1 MSIRRKIIIS
11 LFLIIFIIAGLLSFN
26 TIMAGRE
33 GRYVKRLLLI
43 HHQYTAL
50 LNLKIHVNRQLS
62 EAQDVF
68 IYGKGVDVAGFKRLG
83 ALAKG
88 EGRKLAD
95 ALRAEDVLLKGAGGR
110 DRNSGNERRLLRL
123 DHDYEDLQRQLV
135 LMASLVNMGRKVK
148 AQEHFK
154 RVISRRFGGF
164 FTEIDNWIA
173 IKRAELQATEAG
185 FSRINRRNNYSTIAA
200 LSVIL
205 LLTVIFAGALVY
217 ILESR
222 IRELLRVTERISAG
236 DLQTMAPV
244 RGHDEFSRFAGAM
257 NTMIAGLA
265 ASRKRLL
272 EQSYYSGM
280 ADMVAGTIHNLRNSL
295 APVVVDLEAVQG
307 RLTNIRS
314 EQLCRAIDEIN
325 GKAAGDVD
333 NSRRCDLLE
342 FIKLS
347 SLEFERQLPLVRSD
361 LDEISAKIALLVEV
375 MNQASRYTAAERALE
390 TVTLAEVIKDA
401 MALIGEREG
410 DTITIETAP
419 EVNSLAAFSSQRIV
433 LVQILVNLIDNG
445 LEAVRKSGRAD
456 GLLKINAVSRGSEKG
471 RELAVMVTDNGIGI
485 SKEMA
490 GRIFQRGISSKSGSY
505 GLGLHWCANAASS
518 LNGSLRAESDG
529 EGRGTVMI
537 LTLSV

>member
-1 MSIRRKIIIS
+1 
-11 LFLIIFIIAGLLSFN
+11 
-26 TIMAGRE
+26 
-33 GRYVKRLLLI
+33 
-43 HHQYTAL
+43 
-50 LNLKIHVNRQLS
+50 
-62 EAQDVF
+62 
-68 IYGKGVDVAGFKRLG
+68 
-83 ALAKG
+83 
-88 EGRKLAD
+88 
-95 ALRAEDVLLKGAGGR
+95 
-110 DRNSGNERRLLRL
+110 GNERRLLRL

-265 ASRKRLL
+265 VSRKRLL

-295 APVVVDLEAVQG
+295 APVVVDLEVVQG

-325 GKAAGDVD
+325 GKAAGDVA
-333 NSRRCDLLE
+333 NARRRDLLE

-347 SLEFERQLPLVRSD
+347 SLEFKRQLPLVKSD

-419 EVNSLAAFSSQRIV
+419 EVNSLAAFRSQRIV

-471 RELAVMVTDNGIGI
+471 RELAVMVMDNGIGI

-529 EGRGTVMI
+529 EGRGTVMTLI
-537 LTLSV
+537 LNL